1 SAHAMIYPTAKK
13 DLLHSSRRCLQRPSR
28 SRHWCHIHIPIAC
41 CPRPCSSR
49 RTTESP
55 RFDKRGSHARSWTN
69 LQPRSRRQT
78 SISAESLVPSYR
90 VEPEFWVRRSSANHD
105 GVKRPVVSKGAH

>member
-1 SAHAMIYPTAKK
+1 MIYPTAKK
-13 DLLHSSRRCLQRPSR
+13 DLLHSSRRCLQQPSR

-55 RFDKRGSHARSWTN
+55 RFDKRGSAFMDKTTATITKAKHRSEQNHWYPHIELN
-69 LQPRSRRQT
+69 RNFGCAVLRQT
-78 SISAESLVPSYR
+78 MTA
-90 VEPEFWVRRSSANHD
+90 
-105 GVKRPVVSKGAH
+105 